1 MIFIPCLLKKK
12 YIIPI
17 CLYVIV
23 FVVIVLRRP
32 DIIFNAQPWAEDG
45 LWIASVYTE
54 GLWSS
59 LLAPQNG
66 YFQTISRLACG
77 LGLLWGFENAP
88 LIANITAISIRCFF
102 ILFILS
108 NRMKFIDIEYR
119 ILASCY
125 FLLMPNISEGYVN
138 VTNAHWYLA
147 MYMMAIVLA
156 EQPQGKLWKAHDIT
170 LFFIGGLSGPFIIF
184 IAVCQAIKKVSQ
196 HGSPLKAIKQFDIY
210 DAIIGGC
217 VLIQACAILLTSS
230 SERSP
235 APLGASISLLARI
248 VSYRIIGGTFLS
260 NDTISILGQQPFY
273 DILLTGVLAGTLLL
287 LFLYQGWRV
296 RSSMIF
302 FLLILGCSLA
312 KPMMSIDQ
320 PQWPIF
326 LVAGAGERYFFTTNF
341 AFFCMLLLLISFI
354 RRGKYIAITLF
365 VCMIPLCASYFA
377 IQPLVDFGYK
387 GYITRFE
394 STSSGVSVYI
404 PINPPGW
411 NMVLK
416 KK

>member
-1 MIFIPCLLKKK
+1 MFSIPCLLNKK
-12 YIIPI
+12 YIIQI
-17 CLYVIV
+17 YIIV

-45 LWIASVYTE
+45 LWMASVYTE
-54 GLWSS
+54 GFWSS

-66 YFQTISRLACG
+66 YFQTISRLAYG

-88 LIANITAISIRCFF
+88 LIANVTAISIRCLF
-102 ILFILS
+102 ILFVLS
-108 NRMKFIDIEYR
+108 DRMKFIDIEYR

-125 FLLMPNISEGYVN
+125 FLLMPNLSEGYVN
-138 VTNAHWYLA
+138 ITNVHWYLA
-147 MYMMAIVLA
+147 MYMFAIVLA
-156 EQPQGKLWKAHDIT
+156 EKPQGRLWKAHDIT

-196 HGSPLKAIKQFDIY
+196 YGSPLKAIKQFDIY

-217 VLIQACAILLTSS
+217 MLIQTCTILLTSS
-230 SERSP
+230 SDRSP
-235 APLGASISLLARI
+235 APLGASISLLANI
-248 VSYRIIGGTFLS
+248 VSYRIIAGTFLS
-260 NDTISILGQQPFY
+260 NDTIRILGQQPFY
-273 DILLTGVLAGTLLL
+273 DILLTGVLFGTLLL

-296 RSSMIF
+296 RSSIIF

-320 PQWPIF
+320 PQWPLF
-326 LVAGAGERYFFTTNF
+326 LVAGLGERYFFTTNF

-365 VCMIPLCASYFA
+365 VCMIPLFASYFA
-377 IQPLVDFGYK
+377 IQPLVDVGYK
-387 GYITRFE
+387 EHITRFE
-394 STSSGVSVYI
+394 STSSVGSVSI